1 MGSWWVQ
8 RPLATCLPSWPSITA
23 DWETGFSHQPAGR
36 WRVSVW
42 CLDATNIHFIDFSVP
57 FCRAVGITEMRYMRY
72 PDRHL
77 KVLWH
82 VHFSL
87 PLFYI
92 IYSSFFYSP
101 FFFLCQT
108 HIHTPRCPLGQSK
121 IPFWP
126 FRSINLQ
133 ATSQLLPLAAIKDN
147 TIISQLLRNPGK
159 VPHLRFI
166 GAHCVINRLK
176 PTPWCSIDSSGVYL
190 NA

>member
-8 RPLATCLPSWPSITA
+8 RPLATCLPSWPSIAA
-23 DWETGFSHQPAGR
+23 DWETGFSHQPAGQ

-57 FCRAVGITEMRYMRY
+57 FCRAVGITETRYMRY

-77 KVLWH
+77 KVLGH
-82 VHFSL
+82 VRFSL

-92 IYSSFFYSP
+92 IYSSFFNPP

-121 IPFWP
+121 KSHFDL
-126 FRSINLQ
+126 SI
-133 ATSQLLPLAAIKDN
+133 LLTFMPLPNCYLWQPSK
-147 TIISQLLRNPGK
+147 TTRLLLFPNYCEMPEKSHILGSLGLI
-159 VPHLRFI
+159 V
-166 GAHCVINRLK
+166 
-176 PTPWCSIDSSGVYL
+176 
-190 NA
+190 